1 VTNGGRAEKLIDR
14 FLFSEVPATALALL
28 RIGTGALCVAW
39 SVVWLGDSTGWLG
52 QLRSIPE
59 GVIGFWHPW
68 PGAPSVAVQVMGVG
82 LLVASLALTV
92 GAHTRFAA
100 WSAFGLMLVLQR
112 YLIDSF
118 NYGDLILR
126 SILLLAVAIGPSGAY
141 LSVDAFR
148 RGWSWRA
155 PHISV
160 WSLRFVQLH
169 ISMGYI
175 LTVILK
181 LSGEHW
187 PGGTAV
193 WYAMNLVDLAR
204 FPVPIWII
212 APPVGAV
219 LTWLTLAVELGVGVG
234 VWFGRTRAAALIG
247 GVLLHLGILMTMDIG
262 PFSLVMLVS
271 YLAWVPAVSD
281 VRLLWRFPAR
291 LVAHGQLPLG

>member
-1 VTNGGRAEKLIDR
+1 VTSGGSTAKLIDR
-14 FLFSEVPATALALL
+14 FLFNEVPATSLALL
-28 RIGTGALCVAW
+28 RIGTGILCVAW
-39 SVVWLGDSTGWLG
+39 SVMWLGDSAGWLG

-68 PGAPSVAVQVMGVG
+68 PNAPLGAVQAMGVG

-92 GAHTRFAA
+92 GAYTRFAA

-126 SILLLAVAIGPSGAY
+126 SILLLAVAVGPSGAY

-169 ISMGYI
+169 ISMGYL

-204 FPVPIWII
+204 FPVPGWII

-219 LTWLTLAVELGVGVG
+219 VTWLTLAVELGVGVG

-262 PFSLVMLVS
+262 LFSLVMLVS

-291 LVAHGQLPLG
+291 LPARGQPMV